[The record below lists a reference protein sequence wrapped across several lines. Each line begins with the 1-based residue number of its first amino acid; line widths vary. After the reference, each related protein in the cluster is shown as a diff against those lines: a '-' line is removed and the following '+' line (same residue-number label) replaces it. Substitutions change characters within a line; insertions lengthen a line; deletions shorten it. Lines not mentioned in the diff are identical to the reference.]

1 MKVLPKRLGFTLVE
15 LLVVIAIIGVLIA
28 LLLPAVQQAR
38 EAARRMECT
47 NNLKQFGL
55 GVHNWH
61 DTYGALPPLLLHS
74 GRASFFVH
82 ILPQMEQGNA
92 YDILN
97 GGNQDTANPTDLGEH
112 METNWDRLNANER
125 NALASITYM
134 TCPSR
139 RSSDQAIK
147 DSGSARGP
155 LSDYTA
161 VAVRY
166 DINLVSDT
174 TTLDE
179 SGWWDHHRAD
189 SQADVDRLKSAMIVA
204 KPDLSLSG
212 NARWRA
218 GKGRHSFAAITD
230 GLSNTA
236 IIGEKDVT
244 VNELGR
250 CCGGTDNADG
260 SWLFNDGSW
269 REYNIA
275 RNIRH
280 RFGRGPNDTGSSTD
294 PANAVGFG
302 SWHPGITQFLL
313 GDGSVTNL
321 SVTTPELVRRQY
333 GHRSDGTV
341 ISQ

>member
-1 MKVLPKRLGFTLVE
+1 MSPRRFGFTLVE

-55 GVHNWH
+55 GIHNWH
-61 DTYGALPPLLLHS
+61 DTYKKLPPLLLHS
-74 GRASFFVH
+74 GRASMFVH

-97 GGNQDTANPTDLGEH
+97 GGNQDTTNKTYLGLH
-112 METNWDRLNANER
+112 METNWDRLNQRER
-125 NALASITYM
+125 EALAGISYM

-139 RSSDQAIK
+139 RTSTEAIR
-147 DSGSARGP
+147 DTGTGRGP
-155 LSDYTA
+155 LSDYA
-161 VAVRY
+161 MVAIQY
-166 DINLVSDT
+166 NISLVNDT
-174 TTLDE
+174 TDATEANWWNHHNSTD
-179 SGWWDHHRAD
+179 SGH
-189 SQADVDRLKSAMIVA
+189 VNMLKSAFIVA
-204 KPDLSLSG
+204 KPDLSQSG
-212 NARWRA
+212 DAQWA
-218 GKGRHSFAAITD
+218 MAKPRHSFSRITD

-236 IIGEKDVT
+236 LVGEKDVT
-244 VNELGR
+244 ANEFGR

-269 REYNIA
+269 REYNVT

-280 RFGRGPNDTGSSTD
+280 RFGRGANDTGDQTD
-294 PANAVGFG
+294 PDREVGFG
-302 SWHPGITQFLL
+302 SWHPGIVQFLL

-321 SVTTPELVRRQY
+321 SVNTPELIRRQY
-333 GHRSDGTV
+333 GHCSDGTV
-341 ISQ
+341 ISRQ